1 MNTSTNTRGIQNGIR
16 QAFIYRGLQVMPT
29 LDGGWMCIISG
40 KPQVESTEDDA
51 CDDEIKSR
59 TAEIITPLQ
68 DDLDH
73 LKSLI
78 ADIVIAG
85 GETIRTPFGRI
96 EYVRAGERVSWDDR
110 ALLGFAVAHP
120 EILQMR
126 STKETAPAVR
136 IKFEVKP

>member
-1 MNTSTNTRGIQNGIR
+1 MKRTQSTPAQRYVPPAEPQTTVRTITI
-16 QAFIYRGLQVMPT
+16 PPE
-29 LDGGWMCIISG
+29 IIFVVASLM
-40 KPQVESTEDDA
+40 EEA
-51 CDDEIKSR
+51 CRLDDEIKSR